1 MIDKAEKKV
10 SKQLDL
16 AKFLESQQ
24 IITLALL
31 SILNPTSRSLLKQV
45 KTMVLHYNSND
56 NKDDLLFNDA
66 NSEQNMKKCEEDIKM
81 QKYARQKL
89 ELADERLINLMLSKI
104 YKKTAE
110 FQVIH
115 TNVFRK

>member
-1 MIDKAEKKV
+1 MLDKADKKV

-45 KTMVLHYNSND
+45 KTMVLHYNSNGKKND
-56 NKDDLLFNDA
+56 SLFND
-66 NSEQNMKKCEEDIKM
+66 SSGEKNMKRCEDDIKI
-81 QKYARQKL
+81 Q
-89 ELADERLINLMLSKI
+89 
-104 YKKTAE
+104 
-110 FQVIH
+110 
-115 TNVFRK
+115 